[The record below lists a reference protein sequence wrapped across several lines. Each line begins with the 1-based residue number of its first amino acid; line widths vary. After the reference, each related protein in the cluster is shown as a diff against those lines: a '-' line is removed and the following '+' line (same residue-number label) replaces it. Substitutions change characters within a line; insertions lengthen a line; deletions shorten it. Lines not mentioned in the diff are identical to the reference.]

1 MALIVRLATVLVLP
15 FGADI
20 IYTHLH
26 RNSARRQ
33 PLHRRFAP
41 SALMLGNIVTGRSVL
56 APAGRLIELSSG
68 LDVAVRGPRDLDVRG
83 PAGSRGFPAQPGST
97 RSLHCLTS
105 TGEYESEAI

>member
-20 IYTHLH
+20 IYTPLH
-26 RNSARRQ
+26 RYSARGQ
-33 PLHRRFAP
+33 PLHRRFGP
-41 SALMLGNIVTGRSVL
+41 TALMLGNIGTGRSVL